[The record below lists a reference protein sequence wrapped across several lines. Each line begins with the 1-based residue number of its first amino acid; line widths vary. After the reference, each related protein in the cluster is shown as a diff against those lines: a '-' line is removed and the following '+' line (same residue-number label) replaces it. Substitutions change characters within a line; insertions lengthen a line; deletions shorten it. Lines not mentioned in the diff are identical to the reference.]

1 MGYDL
6 LTNIIENKTCG
17 VSGAKW
23 RSKAYLQEGERSK
36 EDYSHEYQLLEED
49 RGNCILS
56 IAGKR
61 AVQGATA
68 FCRQALKY
76 NKTLFFPS

>member
-1 MGYDL
+1 VGYDL

-23 RSKAYLQEGERSK
+23 RGKAYLLDDKGSK

-49 RGNCILS
+49 RG
-56 IAGKR
+56 KR
-61 AVQGATA
+61 I
-68 FCRQALKY
+68 
-76 NKTLFFPS
+76 